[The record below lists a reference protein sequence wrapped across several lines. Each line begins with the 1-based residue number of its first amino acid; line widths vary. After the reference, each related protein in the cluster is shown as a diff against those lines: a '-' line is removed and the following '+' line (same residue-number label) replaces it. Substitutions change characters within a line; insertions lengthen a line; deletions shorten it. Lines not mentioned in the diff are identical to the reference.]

1 VAGEQIWR
9 IAKWASTFENSASRK
24 LKALHWV
31 SMPVNF
37 ASNGYQCLLD
47 EFGDDAPAIYGA
59 WCALVSVAAQCNR
72 RGVLASDSGKPLRL
86 NHVARTTGFPES
98 VFRRLFDWASSDS
111 VKWLIPAS
119 YDEVKAEFSALE
131 NQSSVDSANASADS
145 ANASADSANASADSA
160 DASAEKPEYPTD
172 QTLPTITRTKQT
184 PTPTNQAYPAAGAG
198 GGGLCFDLEAG
209 KRAAERLRKRFTK
222 DELPTELCFH
232 LGVAA
237 VAIEPTFIS
246 TIIADASGGKVKSPR
261 RYILSACQNMAKRH
275 GWEWE
280 RLCFEIANAL
290 NNQGAVA

>member
-47 EFGDDAPAIYGA
+47 EFGDEAPAIYGA

-72 RGVLASDSGKPLRL
+72 RGVLASDSGKPLKL

-98 VFRRLFDWASSDS
+98 VFRKLFDWASSDS
-111 VKWLIPAS
+111 VKWLIPTS

-131 NQSSVDSANASADS
+131 NQTSADSADASADS
-145 ANASADSANASADSA
+145 PNASADSA
-160 DASAEKPEYPTD
+160 DASAESPEYPTD
-172 QTLPTITRTKQT
+172 QTLPTITRTRQT

-198 GGGLCFDLEAG
+198 AGGGLCLDWEAG
-209 KRAAERLRKRFTK
+209 KRAAERLRKRFSK

-232 LGVAA
+232 AGVAA
-237 VAIEPTFIS
+237 VALEPSFIS
-246 TIIADASGGKVKSPR
+246 TIIADAAGGKVKAPR
-261 RYILSACQNMAKRH
+261 RYILTACQNMAKRH
-275 GWEWE
+275 GWDWD